1 MQSSDKLLSSLKLH
15 NPAKVRCYV
24 GDDDHKDIAVT
35 KRRKK
40 WAQVVAAVE
49 GATKGQWSRCELL
62 DGGGALLATVENTDP
77 AGELSTIGGG
87 PGTGRLGELMALVQ
101 IVTKAQ
107 RDAMQFRDNEVQA
120 LLRAQGEVVRELTAG
135 VKALSAMYQEQVKA
149 VREVAELQAEAQVK
163 PDQSE
168 LQQLLEAAPAI
179 LQVLPMLKNLTGG
192 GQVQ

>member
-120 LLRAQGEVVRELTAG
+120 LLRAQGEVVRE
-135 VKALSAMYQEQVKA
+135 
-149 VREVAELQAEAQVK
+149 VAELQAEAQVK